1 MNGKENTFRRL
12 AGQPLLISS
21 IRCYI
26 GLHSWTQWSEPK
38 REGRHEFSDKI
49 IQDRYCR
56 YCNIYERRQP

>member
-12 AGQPLLISS
+12 AEQPLLISS

-38 REGRHEFSDKI
+38 RNYEFSNNMY
-49 IQDRYCR
+49 QERHCRFCNRYA
-56 YCNIYERRQP
+56 ILKL